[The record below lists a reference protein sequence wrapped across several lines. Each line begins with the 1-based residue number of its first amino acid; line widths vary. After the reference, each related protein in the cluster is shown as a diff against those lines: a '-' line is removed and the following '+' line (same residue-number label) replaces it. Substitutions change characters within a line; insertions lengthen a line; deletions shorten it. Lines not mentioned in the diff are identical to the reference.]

1 MLHIASNINSAFR
14 KISIERLILLTAGA
28 LSLAFLLRLFLVYDE
43 SFVHPDF
50 YRYILQETLRDGLPI
65 QWHDVVNSLQLRSP
79 GEFRPRFLAYL
90 IQAIDQKLRLSSYDY
105 VLVPPTFSPISWIL
119 ELAVGPY
126 FLFRAVV
133 NLTASRRA
141 AIAATVVYLSTTGFL
156 SGVTMV
162 LLQGK
167 NLSNVILI
175 LCIYLASDI
184 ARKTGGEQHLYRA
197 PGVQKYLMLGVLF
210 LGLFLD
216 EMPIFA
222 YAAIPALFPKLFI
235 PRGLRNL
242 EWREL
247 LLNGLF
253 FCLPA
258 ILFFVVVVFV
268 VPEITQNYFGFRFD
282 YLGNTLL
289 VGENTRGAK
298 SLLEGPYAK
307 FSWDLAYEN
316 AMTLFGFAAV
326 PSQIS
331 PFIQSDHGSYPGTQ
345 VANAAK
351 WIFVIGTLAIMAAL
365 ASYGRMPARYYLK
378 TISFVFVG
386 FYVFLTLLLIR
397 HIPIA
402 TGYYYGA
409 IYAVLF
415 AVFVGL
421 CYGAIDT
428 ASPVWRATA
437 AVTILFLVVVGASN
451 FSEVNRGWII
461 THNETL
467 TRGSFQ
473 SIVQLA
479 EVRKLRRGEL
489 LDIWHAWKQGNLT
502 SYLDTTRISTGAVYL
517 VAELQALDKA
527 RGVPVPPRHVLV
539 GETGY

>member
-14 KISIERLILLTAGA
+14 KISVEKLILLIAGV

-90 IQAIDQKLRLSSYDY
+90 IQAIDQKLRLFSYDH
-105 VLVPPTFSPISWIL
+105 VLIPPTFSPISWVL
-119 ELAVGPY
+119 ELLVGPY

-141 AIAATVVYLSTTGFL
+141 AVAATVVYLSTTGFL
-156 SGVTMV
+156 SGITMV

-175 LCIYLASDI
+175 LCIYLGSDI
-184 ARKTGGEQHLYRA
+184 AKKTKGEQHLYHA
-197 PGVQKYLMLGVLF
+197 PGIEKYLLFGVLF

-216 EMPIFA
+216 EIPIFA
-222 YAAIPALFPKLFI
+222 FVTIPVLFPELFI
-235 PRGLRNL
+235 PRGLRIP
-242 EWREL
+242 EWREF

-258 ILFFVVVVFV
+258 LLFVAIVVFV
-268 VPEITQNYFGFRFD
+268 VPEITQRYFGFRFD

-298 SLLEGPYAK
+298 SLLEGPYAR
-307 FSWDLAYEN
+307 FSWDLVYQN

-331 PFIQSDHGSYPGTQ
+331 PFIKSDHGAYAGTQ

-351 WIFVIGTLAIMAAL
+351 WVFVIGTLAIAAVL
-365 ASYGRMPARYYLK
+365 AAYGRPPARYYLR
-378 TISFVFVG
+378 TISVVFVG
-386 FYVFLTLLLIR
+386 FFVFLTLLLIR

-415 AVFVGL
+415 AVFIGL
-421 CYGAIDT
+421 CYGALD
-428 ASPVWRATA
+428 AESPVLRATA
-437 AVTILFLVVVGASN
+437 AVTILFLVIVGASN
-451 FSEVNRGWII
+451 FSQVNRGWII

-467 TRGSFQ
+467 VRGSFQ
-473 SIVQLA
+473 SIVQLS
-479 EVRKLRRGEL
+479 EPRRLRRAEL
-489 LDIWHAWKQGNLT
+489 LDIWHAWKDGNLT
-502 SYLDTTRISTGAVYL
+502 QYLDMTPISTGAVYL
-517 VAELQALDKA
+517 VAELQALDKV
-527 RGVPVPPRHVLV
+527 RGGPVPPRHVLV
-539 GETGY
+539 DKTGY

>member
-1 MLHIASNINSAFR
+1 MLHIASNINSTFR
-14 KISIERLILLTAGA
+14 KISIEKLILLIAGV
-28 LSLAFLLRLFLVYDE
+28 LSLAFLLRLFLVYDD

-90 IQAIDQKLRLSSYDY
+90 IQAIDQKLRLLSYEH
-105 VLVPPTFSPISWIL
+105 VLTPPTLSPISWVL
-119 ELAVGPY
+119 ELLVGPY
-126 FLFRAVV
+126 FLFRAAV

-141 AIAATVVYLSTTGFL
+141 AVAATVVYLSTTGFL

-184 ARKTGGEQHLYRA
+184 AKKTAGEQYLCRA
-197 PGVQKYLMLGVLF
+197 PGIQKYVLLGIMF

-222 YAAIPALFPKLFI
+222 FVAIPALFPKLFF
-235 PRGLRNL
+235 PRGLRNP
-242 EWREL
+242 EWREW
-247 LLNGLF
+247 LLNALF

-258 ILFFVVVVFV
+258 LLFVAIVLFV
-268 VPEITQNYFGFRFD
+268 VPQITQKYFGFRFD

-289 VGENTRGAK
+289 VGENKRGAK
-298 SLLEGPYAK
+298 SLLEGPYAR
-307 FSWDLAYEN
+307 FSWGLVYQN
-316 AMTLFGFAAV
+316 AMTLFGFGAV
-326 PSQIS
+326 PSEIS
-331 PFIQSDHGSYPGTQ
+331 PFIQSDHGAYPGTQ

-351 WIFVIGTLAIMAAL
+351 WVLVIGTLAIAVAL
-365 ASYGRMPARYYLK
+365 ATYGKPPARYYLR
-378 TISFVFVG
+378 TLPVVFVG
-386 FYVFLTLLLIR
+386 FFVFLTLLLIR

-409 IYAVLF
+409 MYAVLF

-421 CYGAIDT
+421 CYGAFDT
-428 ASPVWRATA
+428 ASPVLRATA
-437 AVTILFLVVVGASN
+437 AATVLFLVIVGASN
-451 FSEVNRGWII
+451 FSQVNSGWIT

-467 TRGSFQ
+467 VRGSFQ
-473 SIVQLA
+473 SIVQLS
-479 EVRKLRRGEL
+479 EPRRLRRGEL
-489 LDIWHAWKQGNLT
+489 LDIWHAWKDGNLAG
-502 SYLDTTRISTGAVYL
+502 YLDVTPISTGAVYL
-517 VAELQALDKA
+517 VAELQALDKV
-527 RGVPVPPRHVLV
+527 RGGPVPPRHVLV
-539 GETGY
+539 DKTGY

>member
-1 MLHIASNINSAFR
+1 
-14 KISIERLILLTAGA
+14 
-28 LSLAFLLRLFLVYDE
+28 
-43 SFVHPDF
+43 
-50 YRYILQETLRDGLPI
+50 
-65 QWHDVVNSLQLRSP
+65 
-79 GEFRPRFLAYL
+79 
-90 IQAIDQKLRLSSYDY
+90 
-105 VLVPPTFSPISWIL
+105 
-119 ELAVGPY
+119 
-126 FLFRAVV
+126 
-133 NLTASRRA
+133 
-141 AIAATVVYLSTTGFL
+141 
-156 SGVTMV
+156 MV

-175 LCIYLASDI
+175 LCLYLASDI
-184 ARKTGGEQHLYRA
+184 ARKTTGEQSLYRA
-197 PGVQKYLMLGVLF
+197 AGAQKYLLLGVLF

-222 YAAIPALFPKLFI
+222 FAAIPALFPRLFI
-235 PRGLRNL
+235 PRGLRNP

-253 FCLPA
+253 FCIPA
-258 ILFFVVVVFV
+258 LVFIVVVVFV
-268 VPEITQNYFGFRFD
+268 VPELTQNYFGFRFD

-289 VGENTRGAK
+289 VDENTRGAK

-307 FSWDLAYEN
+307 FSWDLVYQN

-331 PFIQSDHGSYPGTQ
+331 PFVQSDHGSYPGTQ

-351 WIFVIGTLAIMAAL
+351 WIFVIGTLAMMAAL
-365 ASYGRMPARYYLK
+365 ASHGKVPARYYLR
-378 TISFVFVG
+378 TIPLVFVG

-421 CYGAIDT
+421 CYGAVDM
-428 ASPVWRATA
+428 ASPVRRTTA
-437 AVTILFLVVVGASN
+437 AAIVLYLVVVGASN
-451 FSEVNRGWII
+451 FSEVNRGWIT

-467 TRGSFQ
+467 TRGSFRTT
-473 SIVQLA
+473 VQLA
-479 EVRKLRRGEL
+479 EPRKLRRSEL

-502 SYLDTTRISTGAVYL
+502 SYLDTTPISTGAVYL

-527 RGVPVPPRHVLV
+527 RGVPTPPRHVLV
-539 GETGY
+539 GKTGY

>member
-1 MLHIASNINSAFR
+1 MLHIASNINRAFR
-14 KISIERLILLTAGA
+14 RISIEKLILLIAGV
-28 LSLAFLLRLFLVYDE
+28 LSLAFLLRLFLVYDD

-50 YRYILQETLRDGLPI
+50 YRYILQETLRNGLPI

-79 GEFRPRFLAYL
+79 GEFRPRFFAYL
-90 IQAIDQKLRLSSYDY
+90 IQAIDQKLRLFSYDD
-105 VLVPPTFSPISWIL
+105 VLIPPTFSPISWVL
-119 ELAVGPY
+119 ELLVGPY
-126 FLFRAVV
+126 FLFRALV
-133 NLTASRRA
+133 NLTATRRA
-141 AIAATVVYLSTTGFL
+141 AVAATVVYLSTTGFL

-167 NLSNVILI
+167 NLSNVVLI

-184 ARKTGGEQHLYRA
+184 AKKTAGEQYLYRA
-197 PGVQKYLMLGVLF
+197 PGIQKYLLLGVMF

-222 YAAIPALFPKLFI
+222 FVAIPALFPQLFF
-235 PRGLRNL
+235 PRGLRNP
-242 EWREL
+242 EWREW

-258 ILFFVVVVFV
+258 LLFVAVVLFV
-268 VPEITQNYFGFRFD
+268 VPQITQKYFGFRFD

-289 VGENTRGAK
+289 LGENKRGAK
-298 SLLEGPYAK
+298 SLLEGPYAR
-307 FSWDLAYEN
+307 FSWDLVYQN

-331 PFIQSDHGSYPGTQ
+331 PFIQSDHGAYPGTQ

-351 WIFVIGTLAIMAAL
+351 WVFVFGTLATATAL
-365 ASYGRMPARYYLK
+365 ATYGRPPARYYLR
-378 TISFVFVG
+378 TMPIVFVG
-386 FYVFLTLLLIR
+386 FFVFLTLLLIR

-421 CYGAIDT
+421 CYGALDT
-428 ASPVWRATA
+428 ASPVLRAMA
-437 AVTILFLVVVGASN
+437 AAGVLFLVVIGASN
-451 FSEVNRGWII
+451 FSQVNRGWIV

-467 TRGSFQ
+467 VRGSFQ
-473 SIVQLA
+473 SIVQLS
-479 EVRKLRRGEL
+479 EPRRLRRSEL
-489 LDIWHAWKQGNLT
+489 LEIWHAWKDGNLT
-502 SYLDTTRISTGAVYL
+502 GYLDITPISTGAVYL

-527 RGVPVPPRHVLV
+527 RGSPVPPRHVLV
-539 GETGY
+539 GKTGY

>member
-1 MLHIASNINSAFR
+1 MLHIASNINSTFR
-14 KISIERLILLTAGA
+14 KISIEKLILLIAGV
-28 LSLAFLLRLFLVYDE
+28 LSLAFLLRLFLVYDD

-90 IQAIDQKLRLSSYDY
+90 IQAIDQKLRLFSYEH
-105 VLVPPTFSPISWIL
+105 VLTPPTFSPISWVL
-119 ELAVGPY
+119 ELLVGPY

-133 NLTASRRA
+133 NLTSSRRA
-141 AIAATVVYLSTTGFL
+141 AVAATVVYLSTTGFL

-184 ARKTGGEQHLYRA
+184 ATKTAGEQHLYRA
-197 PGVQKYLMLGVLF
+197 PGIQKYLLLGVMF

-222 YAAIPALFPKLFI
+222 FVAIPALFPELFI
-235 PRGLRNL
+235 PGGLRNPQ
-242 EWREL
+242 WREFL
-247 LLNGLF
+247 FNGLF

-258 ILFFVVVVFV
+258 LLFVALVLFV
-268 VPEITQNYFGFRFD
+268 VPEITQKYFGFRFD

-298 SLLEGPYAK
+298 SLLEGPYAR
-307 FSWDLAYEN
+307 FSWDLVYQN

-331 PFIQSDHGSYPGTQ
+331 PFIKSDHGAYPGTQ

-351 WIFVIGTLAIMAAL
+351 WVLVIGALAIATAL
-365 ASYGRMPARYYLK
+365 ATYGRPPARYYLR
-378 TISFVFVG
+378 TIPVVFVG
-386 FYVFLTLLLIR
+386 FFVFLTLLLIR

-409 IYAVLF
+409 IYSVLF

-421 CYGAIDT
+421 CYGALDT
-428 ASPVWRATA
+428 ASPVLRATA
-437 AVTILFLVVVGASN
+437 AATVLFLVIVGASN
-451 FSEVNRGWII
+451 FSQVNRGWII

-467 TRGSFQ
+467 VRGSFQ
-473 SIVQLA
+473 SIVQLS
-479 EVRKLRRGEL
+479 EPRRLRRSEL
-489 LDIWHAWKQGNLT
+489 LEIWHAWKDGNLT
-502 SYLDTTRISTGAVYL
+502 GYLDITPISTGAVYL

-527 RGVPVPPRHVLV
+527 RGGPVPPRHVLV
-539 GETGY
+539 GKTGY

>member
-1 MLHIASNINSAFR
+1 MLHIASDINSAFR
-14 KISIERLILLTAGA
+14 KISIEKLILLTAGI
-28 LSLAFLLRLFLVYDE
+28 LSIGFLLRLFLVYDD
-43 SFVHPDF
+43 SFVHPDY

-65 QWHDVVNSLQLRSP
+65 QWLDVVNSLQLRSP

-90 IQAIDQKLRLSSYDY
+90 IQAVDQKLRLFSYDH
-105 VLVPPTFSPISWIL
+105 VLIPPTFSPISWML
-119 ELAVGPY
+119 ELLVGPY
-126 FLFRAVV
+126 FLFKAVV
-133 NLTASRRA
+133 NLTSSRRA
-141 AIAATVVYLSTTGFL
+141 AVAATVVYLSTTGFL

-184 ARKTGGEQHLYRA
+184 AKKSTGERHLYRA
-197 PGVQKYLMLGVLF
+197 PGIQKYLLLGVLF

-222 YAAIPALFPKLFI
+222 FAAIPALFPKLFF
-235 PRGLRNL
+235 PRGLRNP

-258 ILFFVVVVFV
+258 FLFVVVVLFV
-268 VPEITQNYFGFRFD
+268 VPEITQKYFGFRFD

-289 VGENTRGAK
+289 IGENTRGAK
-298 SLLEGPYAK
+298 SLFEGPYAK
-307 FSWDLAYEN
+307 FSWNLVYQN

-331 PFIQSDHGSYPGTQ
+331 PFVKSDYGAYPGTQ

-351 WIFVIGTLAIMAAL
+351 WIFVIGTLAIAAAL
-365 ASYGRMPARYYLK
+365 ATYGRPPARDYLR
-378 TISFVFVG
+378 TIPVVFVG
-386 FYVFLTLLLIR
+386 FFVFLTLLLIR

-409 IYAVLF
+409 IYAGLL

-421 CYGAIDT
+421 CYGALDT
-428 ASPVWRATA
+428 ESTVLRAMA
-437 AVTILFLVVVGASN
+437 AVTILFLVIVGASN
-451 FSEVNRGWII
+451 FSQVNRGWII
-461 THNETL
+461 THNESIV
-467 TRGSFQ
+467 RGSFQ
-473 SIVQLA
+473 SIVQLS
-479 EVRKLRRGEL
+479 EPQKLRRGEL
-489 LDIWHAWKQGNLT
+489 LDIWHAWKDGNLT
-502 SYLDTTRISTGAVYL
+502 GYLDVTPISTGAVYL
-517 VAELQALDKA
+517 VGELQALDKA
-527 RGVPVPPRHVLV
+527 RGGSAPPRHVLV
-539 GETGY
+539 AKTGY

>member
-1 MLHIASNINSAFR
+1 MISVASNITGAFR
-14 KISIERLILLTAGA
+14 KISIERLLLSIAGVV
-28 LSLAFLLRLFLVYDE
+28 SSAFLLRLFLVYDD

-50 YRYILQETLRDGLPI
+50 YRYILQETLRNGLPI
-65 QWHDVVNSLQLRSP
+65 QWDDLANSLQLRSP

-90 IQAIDQKLRLSSYDY
+90 IQAIDQKLRLFSYDH
-105 VLVPPTFSPISWIL
+105 VLIPPTFSPISWAL
-119 ELAVGPY
+119 ELLIGPY
-126 FLFRAVV
+126 FLFRSVV

-141 AIAATVVYLSTTGFL
+141 AVAATVVYLSTTGFL
-156 SGVTMV
+156 SGITMV

-175 LCIYLASDI
+175 LSIYLVSDI
-184 ARKTGGEQHLYRA
+184 ARKNGVQPLYRA
-197 PGVQKYLMLGVLF
+197 PGVQKYLLLGVLF

-222 YAAIPALFPKLFI
+222 FAAIPALFPKLFI
-235 PRGLRNL
+235 PRGLRNP

-253 FCLPA
+253 FFLPA
-258 ILFFVVVVFV
+258 LLFLVVVVFV
-268 VPEITQNYFGFRFD
+268 VPELTQRYFGFRFD

-289 VGENTRGAK
+289 VDENTRGAK

-307 FSWDLAYEN
+307 FSWDLVYQN

-345 VANAAK
+345 VVNAAK
-351 WIFVIGTLAIMAAL
+351 WIFVVGTLSMMVAL
-365 ASYGRMPARYYLK
+365 ASYGRSPARYYLK
-378 TISFVFVG
+378 TIPLVFVG

-421 CYGAIDT
+421 CYGAIDA
-428 ASPVWRATA
+428 ASSVRRAIA
-437 AVTILFLVVVGASN
+437 ATVVLFLVVVGASN
-451 FSEVNRGWII
+451 FSKVNRGWIV

-467 TRGSFQ
+467 VRGSFQ
-473 SIVQLA
+473 AIVQLA
-479 EVRKLRRGEL
+479 EPRKLKRSEL

-502 SYLDTTRISTGAVYL
+502 SYLDTTPISTGAVYL
-517 VAELQALDKA
+517 VAELQALDKV
-527 RGVPVPPRHVLV
+527 RGVPAPLRHVLV
-539 GETGY
+539 GKTGY